1 MKGKEKLF
9 DGLKPMTP
17 GFFDHWWTKI
27 NLLTRVMQNLSGLLP
42 TQKFTLQG

>member
-17 GFFDHWWTKI
+17 GFFITDGPKLRMVPT
-27 NLLTRVMQNLSGLLP
+27 NTEVFLFGL
-42 TQKFTLQG
+42 